1 MIKIWIHIE
10 NYGEILILKY
20 DFIMIFFYFHHYN
33 IFVLII
39 MTGKEDLCGFNI
51 QLYNMAMSIS
61 QIDSSLKET
70 LWLLI
75 DQ

>member
-1 MIKIWIHIE
+1 
-10 NYGEILILKY
+10 
-20 DFIMIFFYFHHYN
+20 
-33 IFVLII
+33 
-39 MTGKEDLCGFNI
+39 MTGKEDLVGFNI

-75 DQ
+75 DQFIKFAHKFRIQFFEK

>member
-1 MIKIWIHIE
+1 MVH
-10 NYGEILILKY
+10 
-20 DFIMIFFYFHHYN
+20 FYFQHYI

-39 MTGKEDLCGFNI
+39 MTGKEDLGEFNI

>member
-1 MIKIWIHIE
+1 MIKIWIEIE
-10 NYGEILILKY
+10 NYGEIFVQKY
-20 DFIMIFFYFHHYN
+20 DFIMVHFYFQHYI
-33 IFVLII
+33 IFVSII
-39 MTGKEDLCGFNI
+39 MTGKEDLGGFNI

>member
-10 NYGEILILKY
+10 NYGVLILKY
-20 DFIMIFFYFHHYN
+20 DFIMIFFYFQHYI

-39 MTGKEDLCGFNI
+39 MTGKEDLGEFNI